1 MEKGRSKMNVDIILE
16 KGERA
21 IIDLGVKIVT
31 INYNGKQPVR
41 LPMINVGESFIIR
54 NESTEEIVVK

>member
-31 INYNGKQPVR
+31 INYNGEQPVR

>member
-1 MEKGRSKMNVDIILE
+1 MNVDIILE

-31 INYNGKQPVR
+31 INYNGEQPVR